1 MGEARLFRWELFFVN
16 FFFFVRMYSMSG
28 FYEPSAPSNSLV
40 FPLRPAVGK
49 LRTNM
54 SSTSELEIKLI
65 TGGGRRASV
74 DLSCED
80 CGTVYE

>member
-1 MGEARLFRWELFFVN
+1 
-16 FFFFVRMYSMSG
+16 MSG
-28 FYEPSAPSNSLV
+28 FCEPSAPSNSHV

-74 DLSCED
+74 DLSWED
-80 CGTVYE
+80 CGQWDGV